1 MFEGNPEF
9 DINNGYA
16 HISLE
21 EEKERWLIVEGDA
34 GNEDG
39 LVNIEFGFCLVGRFL
54 TDKVINFPAM
64 KNTMASLWRPRKGV
78 RIKDLSPTLFL
89 FQFFNE
95 VDVKRV
101 LDLGPWTFGQHILI
115 VK

>member
-1 MFEGNPEF
+1 MSEENPEF

-16 HISLE
+16 RISSE
-21 EEKERWLIVEGDA
+21 EDEEGWLIVEGYA

-39 LVNIEFGFCLVGRFL
+39 PVNIEFQFCLVGRFL

-64 KNTMASLWRPRKGV
+64 KNTMALLWWPRKGV

-101 LDLGPWTFGQHILI
+101 LDSGPWTFD
-115 VK
+115 